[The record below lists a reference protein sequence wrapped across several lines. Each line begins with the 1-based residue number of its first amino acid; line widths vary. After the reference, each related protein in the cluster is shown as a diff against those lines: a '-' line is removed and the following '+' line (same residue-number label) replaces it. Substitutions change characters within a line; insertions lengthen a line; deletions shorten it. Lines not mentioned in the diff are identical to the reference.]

1 MVKILSFYG
10 YDYLIIK
17 KKNTNQIKNSIII
30 YFHLLRPNYI
40 SHSEYLNDTS

>member
-10 YDYLIIK
+10 YDYLII

-30 YFHLLRPNYI
+30 YFHLLRSNYI